1 MKKTALI
8 PCVMLLSA
16 CSLMPDYLRP
26 DMSVPTAWPVAPLS
40 EAKTLDSAGKPAWGD
55 VAWKAFFTDASL
67 QELIQKAL
75 DNNRDL
81 RVAALNIEVA
91 RASYRVSEADL
102 LPSVAAGMSGIGQR
116 TPSSLSQA
124 IQKEARTTHQYNANL
139 SVTAFELDLFG
150 RLRSLSQQALESYL
164 ATEEARNA
172 TQIALIA
179 EVANA
184 YLTLLGDRKQL
195 ALSEKT
201 LATRQKSYELI
212 ERRLALG
219 MSNELDR
226 AQARTAVESARTNQ
240 ARYIRLVE
248 QDINALQLLVG
259 APINR
264 AAPTIEL
271 DSVQLVQDMPVGLPS
286 EVLLRRPDIMQA
298 EHALKAA
305 NANIG
310 AARAAF
316 FPRVSLTAL
325 AGFASPAL
333 SSLFDSDNHTWS
345 FAPSITV
352 PIFDAG
358 RNQANLEASKANRE
372 IAVAR
377 YEKSIQSAFR
387 DVSDGLVARG
397 TLVNQIEAQ
406 KALVGAADTSYR
418 LSDARYRHGIDSYL
432 AVLDAERSLYSA
444 QQDLIQVQVQ
454 RLSNLVSLYKA
465 LGGGRS

>member
-1 MKKTALI
+1 MKKTVLI

-16 CSLMPDYLRP
+16 CSLIPDYQRP
-26 DMSVPTAWPVAPLS
+26 EMPVPKEWATPTSAVKTS
-40 EAKTLDSAGKPAWGD
+40 EPTGIPAWGD
-55 VAWKAFFTDASL
+55 VAWKEFFTDATL
-67 QELIQKAL
+67 QDLIQKAL
-75 DNNRDL
+75 ENNRDL
-81 RVAALNIEVA
+81 RVAVLNIEVA

-102 LPSVAAGMSGIGQR
+102 LPRVDAGMSGTGQR

-124 IQKEARTTHQYNANL
+124 MPKEARTTHQYNANL

-150 RLRSLSQQALESYL
+150 RLRSLNQQALESYL

-212 ERRLALG
+212 ERRLELG

-226 AQARTAVESARTNQ
+226 AQARTAVEAARANQ

-248 QDINALQLLVG
+248 QDINALQLLV
-259 APINR
+259 ATPIAR
-264 AAPTIEL
+264 AATTIDL
-271 DSVQLVQDMPVGLPS
+271 DGIQLVQDMPVGLPS

-298 EHALKAA
+298 EHALKAT

-316 FPRVSLTAL
+316 FPRISLTAL
-325 AGFASPAL
+325 AGLASPAL
-333 SSLFDSDNHTWS
+333 NSLFDADSRTWS
-345 FAPSITV
+345 FVPGITI

-377 YEKSIQSAFR
+377 YEKAIQSAFR
-387 DVSDGLVARG
+387 EVSDGLIARG
-397 TLVNQIEAQ
+397 TLLSQIEAQ
-406 KALVGAADTSYR
+406 KSLVDASGTSYR
-418 LSDARYRHGIDSYL
+418 LSDARYRQGLDSYL

-444 QQDLIQVQVQ
+444 QQDLIQLQVQ
-454 RLSNLVSLYKA
+454 RLSNLVTLYKT
-465 LGGGRS
+465 LGGGRT

>member
-1 MKKTALI
+1 MKNIAMI

-26 DMSVPTAWPVAPLS
+26 DMPIPKEWPESPAI
-40 EAKTLDSAGKPAWGD
+40 EGKTPEPVDKPAWGE
-55 VAWKAFFTDASL
+55 VAWKEFFTDAIL
-67 QELIQKAL
+67 QDLIQKAL
-75 DNNRDL
+75 ENNRDL

-91 RASYRVSEADL
+91 RSSYRVSEADL
-102 LPSVAAGMSGIGQR
+102 LPRVDAGMSGTGQR

-124 IQKEARTTHQYNANL
+124 IPKEARTTHQYNANL

-150 RLRSLSQQALESYL
+150 RLRSLNQQALESYL

-195 ALSEKT
+195 VLTEKT

-212 ERRLALG
+212 ERRLELG

-226 AQARTAVESARTNQ
+226 AQARTTVEAARANQ

-248 QDINALQLLVG
+248 QDINALQLLV
-259 APINR
+259 ATPIAR
-264 AAPTIEL
+264 AATTIDL
-271 DSVQLVQDMPVGLPS
+271 DGMQLVQDMPVGLPS

-310 AARAAF
+310 MARAAF
-316 FPRVSLTAL
+316 FPRISLTAL

-333 SSLFDSDNHTWS
+333 SSLFDSDSHAWS
-345 FAPSITV
+345 FIPSFTV

-377 YEKSIQSAFR
+377 YEKAIQSAFR
-387 DVSDGLVARG
+387 EVSDGLVARS
-397 TLVNQIEAQ
+397 TLLGQIEAQ
-406 KALVGAADTSYR
+406 KALVDAADTSYR
-418 LSDARYRHGIDSYL
+418 LSDARYRQGIDSYL

-444 QQDLIQVQVQ
+444 QQDLIQIQVQ
-454 RLSNLVSLYKA
+454 RLSNLVTLYKV
-465 LGGGRS
+465 LGGGRT

>member
-16 CSLMPDYLRP
+16 CSLIPDYLRP
-26 DMSVPTAWPVAPLS
+26 DMSVPTEWPVAPSS
-40 EAKTLDSAGKPAWGD
+40 EAKTLDSAGKPAWGE
-55 VAWKAFFTDASL
+55 VAWKEFFTDASL

-102 LPSVAAGMSGIGQR
+102 LPSVAAGISGSGQH
-116 TPSSLSQA
+116 TPRVLTMPMAAQ
-124 IQKEARTTHQYNANL
+124 TTHQYNANL

-150 RLRSLSQQALESYL
+150 RLRSLNQQALESYL

-212 ERRLALG
+212 ERRLEFG

-271 DSVQLVQDMPVGLPS
+271 DSVQLVQDMPAGLPS

-406 KALVGAADTSYR
+406 KALVDAADTSYR

>member
-1 MKKTALI
+1 MNKTLGLALAIALAGTGCATLEPRLPEAQPQI
-8 PCVMLLSA
+8 PQSWPV
-16 CSLMPDYLRP
+16 PENGIT
-26 DMSVPTAWPVAPLS
+26 PTAGAVGEVGWRDVLVDPRLERVVA
-40 EAKTLDSAGKPAWGD
+40 
-55 VAWKAFFTDASL
+55 
-67 QELIQKAL
+67 QAL
-75 DNNRDL
+75 ENNRDL
-81 RVAALNIEVA
+81 RVAMLNVERA
-91 RASYRVSEADL
+91 RAQYRIQRAERVPAVGAN
-102 LPSVAAGMSGIGQR
+102 VAMERTGGDAPTTDSFTASAGLAS
-116 TPSSLSQA
+116 
-124 IQKEARTTHQYNANL
+124 
-139 SVTAFELDLFG
+139 FELDLFG
-150 RLRSLSQQALESYL
+150 RLRSLNQQALESYL

-184 YLTLLGDRKQL
+184 YLTFLGDRKQL

-212 ERRLALG
+212 ERRLELG

-248 QDINALQLLVG
+248 QDVNALQLLVG

-406 KALVGAADTSYR
+406 KALVDAADTSYR

>member
-1 MKKTALI
+1 MKKIVLI

-26 DMSVPTAWPVAPLS
+26 DMSVPTEWPVAPSS
-40 EAKTLDSAGKPAWGD
+40 EANTLDSTGKPAWGE
-55 VAWKAFFTDASL
+55 VAWKEFFTDASL

-91 RASYRVSEADL
+91 RASYRVAEADL
-102 LPSVAAGMSGIGQR
+102 LPRVDAGMSGTGQR
-116 TPSSLSQA
+116 TPRDLSQA
-124 IQKEARTTHQYNANL
+124 MPKEARTTHQYNANL

-150 RLRSLSQQALESYL
+150 RYRSLNQQALESYL

-201 LATRQKSYELI
+201 MATRQKSYELI
-212 ERRLALG
+212 ERRLELG

-271 DSVQLVQDMPVGLPS
+271 DSMQLVQDMPVGLPS
-286 EVLLRRPDIMQA
+286 DVLLRRPDIMQA
-298 EHALKAA
+298 EHALKAT

-316 FPRVSLTAL
+316 FPRISLTAL

-333 SSLFDSDNHTWS
+333 SSLFDADSRTWS
-345 FAPSITV
+345 FVPGITV

-377 YEKSIQSAFR
+377 YEKAIQSAFR
-387 DVSDGLVARG
+387 EVSDGLVARG
-397 TLVNQIEAQ
+397 TLVSQVEAQ
-406 KALVGAADTSYR
+406 KALVDAADTSYR
-418 LSDARYRHGIDSYL
+418 LSNARYRQGIDNYL

-454 RLSNLVSLYKA
+454 RLSNLVTLYKV
-465 LGGGRS
+465 LGGGRT

>member
-1 MKKTALI
+1 MKKFALI

-16 CSLMPDYLRP
+16 CSLIPDYLRP
-26 DMSVPTAWPVAPLS
+26 DMPVPKDWSATPSS
-40 EAKTLDSAGKPAWGD
+40 EATASDQSGKAAWGD
-55 VAWKAFFTDASL
+55 VAWKEFFTDATM
-67 QELIQKAL
+67 QDLIQKAL

-81 RVAALNIEVA
+81 RVAALNIELA

-102 LPSVAAGMSGIGQR
+102 LPNVNGGVSGSGQR
-116 TPSSLSQA
+116 IPRDLSQTMPQRA
-124 IQKEARTTHQYNANL
+124 QTVHQYNANL

-150 RLRSLSQQALESYL
+150 RLRSLNQQALENYL
-164 ATEEARNA
+164 ATAEARNA

-184 YLTLLGDRKQL
+184 YLTLLGDRKQFSL
-195 ALSEKT
+195 ADKT
-201 LATRQKSYELI
+201 LATRQKSLELI
-212 ERRLALG
+212 ERRLELG

-226 AQARTAVESARTNQ
+226 AQARTAVEAARTSL
-240 ARYIRLVE
+240 ARYTRLVE

-259 APINR
+259 TPITK
-264 AAPTIEL
+264 ASLAGEL
-271 DSVQLVQDMPVGLPS
+271 DSMALVQDLPVGLPS
-286 EVLLRRPDIMQA
+286 EVLLNRPDIMQA
-298 EHALKAA
+298 EHTLKAA

-316 FPRVSLTAL
+316 FPRISLTAL

-333 SSLFDSDNHTWS
+333 SSLFDSDSHAWS

-358 RNQANLEASKANRE
+358 RNQANLDASKANRE

-377 YEKSIQSAFR
+377 YEKAIQSAFR
-387 DVSDGLVARG
+387 EVSDGLVARG
-397 TLVNQIEAQ
+397 TLVSQVNAQ
-406 KALVGAADTSYR
+406 KALVDAADTSYR
-418 LSDARYRHGIDSYL
+418 LSDARYKQGMDSYL
-432 AVLDAERSLYSA
+432 AVLDAERSLYTA